1 MEISKQ
7 AQRTLRWKDQGSGI
21 QHTGQCTAGETTG
34 ECGLFSEVYILKGII
49 TMECWVGIDMKG
61 ILKLGD
67 KSWRDMTFWKV
78 RFRVV

>member
-1 MEISKQ
+1 M
-7 AQRTLRWKDQGSGI
+7 
-21 QHTGQCTAGETTG
+21 G

-78 RFRVV
+78 RLRVV